1 MSRKTQPQQQK
12 HNAAHPPAEGGFN
25 LIEVMVAIAI
35 FAFGILALAYLQAAI
50 VKLNSNSQYLTTANN
65 AASQMTGYLWTAL
78 GDGSNTANI
87 LQYDNTQ
94 VSAAGISTTAT
105 GPLYSNV
112 QNWQQSIIGLSAN
125 GNPLPDTGLPQGTG
139 QISNI
144 LCSPIDGS
152 NGGQAGQNQGP
163 FGNNNCSPATPCACT
178 ASIVIRW
185 SARFG
190 PESYTLTVPIGF

>member
-1 MSRKTQPQQQK
+1 MSRKTQPQRQK
-12 HNAAHPPAEGGFN
+12 HNAAYLSAEGGFN

-78 GDGSNTANI
+78 GDGSSTANI

-94 VSAAGISTTAT
+94 VSATGISTTAT

-112 QNWQQSIIGLSAN
+112 QSWQQSIIGTNAN
-125 GNPLPDTGLPQGTG
+125 GNPLPDTGLPQASG
-139 QISNI
+139 QVAGIA
-144 LCSPIDGS
+144 CSAMDGS
-152 NGGQAGQNQGP
+152 GSA
-163 FGNNNCSPATPCACT
+163 CSPATPCACT
-178 ASIVIRW
+178 ASIIIRW
-185 SARFG
+185 ASRTG

>member
-1 MSRKTQPQQQK
+1 MPMSRKTQSQRQEVRS
-12 HNAAHPPAEGGFN
+12 AHLPAEGGFN

-78 GDGSNTANI
+78 GDGSSTANI

-112 QNWQQSIIGLSAN
+112 QSWQQIIIGTSAN
-125 GNPLPDTGLPQGTG
+125 GNPLADAGLPQGTG
-139 QISNI
+139 QINNI

-152 NGGQAGQNQGP
+152 SGGQTGQ
-163 FGNNNCSPATPCACT
+163 NNNCSSATPCACT

>member
-1 MSRKTQPQQQK
+1 MSRKTQPQGQK
-12 HNAAHPPAEGGFN
+12 HNAAYPPAEGGFN

-112 QNWQQSIIGLSAN
+112 KSWQQSIIGTSAN